1 MKRTVKFSKSILTFF
16 FKQVKS
22 LEMKEVKK
30 SVYESNILA
39 IVSYDNLTLVANN
52 TETEVSVKA
61 SCESD
66 GEFEFLLP
74 IKDIKKVLK
83 IFGDELEISL
93 DLENQNA
100 NINNKYNWNLTSSR
114 LFKRV
119 EIGENQFKAIQLK
132 DTGIFNKVVSSIATD
147 DHRMGKCRCLIK
159 SSKDNK
165 ECEVVTTNGHCLSY
179 AKDSWGGFLYAEDL
193 ETLVSRSFVNFFVNN
208 TIERVI
214 EYGKDITS
222 IQIFLYTSGVKTRL
236 NVKNGKYDTVELTL
250 ISKSVNE
257 RFPMY
262 QRITNQLKNTTNIEL
277 KFNTEE
283 FFKVINYFDAVN
295 TINKKEFPWV
305 KFVINSKNSLELS
318 DVDSNQESLNIENIT
333 DCRIDNEQNVGYSL
347 GYLLDVANL
356 AKKLNLEELVFQTE
370 QGYKSVARFKLGDN
384 LEYYLMPNRCSG
396 RK

>member
-1 MKRTVKFSKSILTFF
+1 MKRKVKFSKSVLEAF
-16 FKQVKS
+16 FKQYKS
-22 LEMKEVKK
+22 LEMKSVKK
-30 SVYESNILA
+30 TIYENNVLA
-39 IVSYDNLTLVANN
+39 IVSYSSLTLVMSN
-52 TETEVSVKA
+52 TETEVFTKV

-74 IKDIKKVLK
+74 IKEIKKVLK
-83 IFGDELEISL
+83 LLGDELEITV
-93 DLENQNA
+93 DLESNSA
-100 NINNKYNWNLTSSR
+100 SINEKFTWGLFSSI
-114 LFKRV
+114 LFER
-119 EIGENQFKAIQLK
+119 IDLGENQFKVIQLK
-132 DTGIFNKVVSSIATD
+132 DTSVFNKAVVSIAKD
-147 DHRMGKCRCLIK
+147 DYRKAFCSCLIK
-159 SSKDNK
+159 SSKENK

-179 AKDSWGGFLYAEDL
+179 IKDSWGGFSYAEDL
-193 ETLVSRSFVNFFVNN
+193 ETLVSKSFVNFFVNN

-222 IQIFLYTSGVKTRL
+222 IQIFLFSGGVKTRL
-236 NVKNGKYDTVELTL
+236 NVKNGKYDTVEITL

-295 TINKKEFPWV
+295 TISKKEFPWV
-305 KFVINSKNSLELS
+305 KFVINSTNTLELS
-318 DVDSNQESLNIENIT
+318 DVDLNKETLNIENIT

-356 AKKLNLEELVFQTE
+356 AKKLNLKELVFQTE

-384 LEYYLMPNRCSG
+384 FEYYLMPNRCSG
-396 RK
+396 RE